1 MKPSLLVLSITVFST
16 TNLTI
21 TPVQEP
27 INDGELTACFNG
39 ADSTRYM

>member
-1 MKPSLLVLSITVFST
+1 MKPSLLLLSITVLST

-21 TPVQEP
+21 TSAQWP
-27 INDGELTACFNG
+27 INAGEPTACFSG